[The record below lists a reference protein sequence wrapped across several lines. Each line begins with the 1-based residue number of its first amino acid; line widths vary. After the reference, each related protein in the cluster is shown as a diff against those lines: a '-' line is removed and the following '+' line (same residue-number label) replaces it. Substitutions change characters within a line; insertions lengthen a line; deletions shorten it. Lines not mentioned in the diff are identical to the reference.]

1 MKLPPR
7 PPPEPAR
14 APQVMLTREEAD
26 AVIAAVR
33 LESPMPVVREGVR
46 VRLNPAINEL
56 EAVGAGGRVKSVGWP
71 SR

>member
-1 MKLPPR
+1 M
-7 PPPEPAR
+7 
-14 APQVMLTREEAD
+14 APTASAAAFRRTSGGEEAD